1 MVLRQVMS
9 AFLPAPGVF
18 ERLGDSREKARDKAR
33 ETLVILGGLAFRAP
47 SGSKMKDSK
56 NHESPLATYERF
68 LRDSGF
74 GSKVARVREQVSDNL
89 SCRWPAVSHHLPKS
103 LLVLVHIR
111 RAHHLFPLRP
121 YLSQLVDTLEDTD
134 GNVRTCAMPSVI
146 ELFTGPG
153 VTDAARS
160 DLKKEMTKKG
170 VRKAI
175 VDNVQ
180 SQLMN
185 SSRATGASTPQ
196 SESSAGS
203 GEATTRKEYIP
214 PSLMLQQN
222 RRPTV
227 DAASGVAPARM
238 IRAASQGHVKE
249 ISRPSSRAAVASPP
263 LSQPS
268 SEAASTVEPAFVC
281 STLTPQ
287 PVHVYLINNYRLH
300 PLEIWKMSFLC
311 LQSHSRY
318 YQHSK
323 YSQPF

>member
-1 MVLRQVMS
+1 MVLRQVMN
-9 AFLPAPGVF
+9 AFLPAPGVI

-47 SGSKMKDSK
+47 SYVSKMKDIK
-56 NHESPLATYERF
+56 GHESPLVIFERF
-68 LRDSGF
+68 FRDSGF
-74 GSKVARVREQVSDNL
+74 GSKVARVREQVSIDLL
-89 SCRWPAVSHHLPKS
+89 SRCMTTSHHLPKS

-121 YLSQLVDTLEDTD
+121 YLSMLVDILEDTD
-134 GNVRTCAMPSVI
+134 GSVRACATPSVI

-203 GEATTRKEYIP
+203 GEATTKEYIP
-214 PSLMLQQN
+214 PSMMLQQN

-227 DAASGVAPARM
+227 GAASGAAPARM
-238 IRAASQGHVKE
+238 TRAISQGNVKE
-249 ISRPSSRAAVASPP
+249 ISRPASRAAVVSPP
-263 LSQPS
+263 LSQLS

-281 STLTPQ
+281 YASYHNQ
-287 PVHVYLINNYRLH
+287 RKFI
-300 PLEIWKMSFLC
+300 
-311 LQSHSRY
+311 
-318 YQHSK
+318 
-323 YSQPF
+323 